1 MSKLGNIDALVRDL
15 TDLQKMVNV
24 EDLLGTATA
33 EPVPTESRFRQMEE
47 VLEYFRRLSGAGN
60 GSVESLDMLL
70 TLGQTYERFLNLE
83 KAYETYEAAMAQAEG
98 DDALETRALLL
109 RRMGRVLSRWDRWDE
124 SLSHLDRALETYRTL
139 GDEGGQAAVMLTRGV
154 VFQQQGQY
162 QAAEEAYEEVLVV
175 ARRLDDKRTV
185 AHTINNLA
193 IIATIHGDL
202 DTAIERYQTCLD
214 MYTDDPENPVVAKTY
229 HNLGNTYAIRQEWDQ
244 AMASYENGFRLAE
257 QNQQLDVMA
266 NIHLSRADTLLDLGD
281 GSMVALCCTRALDI
295 CKEIEDRLGEAEAYR
310 LLGRLFSMRRQWS
323 TAESLFQD
331 SIRLT
336 EEISNPL
343 GAAEAWRDL
352 GKMQAGRGLDSQAR
366 DSYDKAHAGFTNL
379 GAESDAATVS
389 GLIDELQSA

>member
-1 MSKLGNIDALVRDL
+1 
-15 TDLQKMVNV
+15 
-24 EDLLGTATA
+24 
-33 EPVPTESRFRQMEE
+33 
-47 VLEYFRRLSGAGN
+47 
-60 GSVESLDMLL
+60 
-70 TLGQTYERFLNLE
+70 
-83 KAYETYEAAMAQAEG
+83 
-98 DDALETRALLL
+98 
-109 RRMGRVLSRWDRWDE
+109 
-124 SLSHLDRALETYRTL
+124 
-139 GDEGGQAAVMLTRGV
+139 MLTRGV

-193 IIATIHGDL
+193 IIATIHGNL
-202 DTAIERYQTCLD
+202 DAAIERYQTCLD
-214 MYTDDPENPVVAKTY
+214 MYSDEPDNPVVAKTY
-229 HNLGNTYAIRQEWDQ
+229 HNLGNTYANRQEWDQ

-257 QNQQLDVMA
+257 QIQQLDVMA

-281 GSMVALCCTRALDI
+281 GSMVALCCIRALDI
-295 CKEIEDRLGEAEAYR
+295 CRELEDRLGEAEAYR

-343 GAAEAWRDL
+343 GTAEAWRDL

-366 DSYDKAHAGFTNL
+366 DSYDKALAGFTNL
-379 GAESDAATVS
+379 GAESDAATVTE
-389 GLIDELQSA
+389 LISDLQSS